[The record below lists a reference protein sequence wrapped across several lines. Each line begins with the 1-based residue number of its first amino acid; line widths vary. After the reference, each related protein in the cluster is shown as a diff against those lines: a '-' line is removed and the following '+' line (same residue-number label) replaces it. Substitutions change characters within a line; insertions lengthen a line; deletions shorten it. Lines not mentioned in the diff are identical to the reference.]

1 MPKDDEIPTLLKE
14 MMDYLANI
22 MARRSFED
30 ELEKRISAK
39 MEENHQ
45 DYIFDIKKIK
55 SLKKKVLL
63 KSLLNH

>member
-1 MPKDDEIPTLLKE
+1 

-45 DYIFDIKKIK
+45 DYIFDIKNKF
-55 SLKKKVLL
+55 LKKKVLL

>member
-39 MEENHQ
+39 MEEKSSRL
-45 DYIFDIKKIK
+45 YFRYKKT
-55 SLKKKVLL
+55 
-63 KSLLNH
+63 NP

>member
-45 DYIFDIKKIK
+45 DYIFDIKKT
-55 SLKKKVLL
+55 
-63 KSLLNH
+63 NP

>member
-45 DYIFDIKKIK
+45 DYIFDIKNK

-63 KSLLNH
+63 RSLLNH